1 VSRWGTV
8 WIQPYKDL
16 ISLPFDGNNYI
27 AIFASGKRAVL
38 QRLQIEH
45 SMLRMQNMNMN
56 VSPVKTKSRIKALLG
71 SALALGLGGIVA
83 SEVLLTPTAP
93 AYADAVHVMAPQAPS
108 FADVVEAV
116 SPAVVSVRV
125 EARIEQTSGRD
136 NFSFGNDGF
145 DFLPKDH
152 PLRRFFDRRFGDQG
166 QGFNKRRKHPRR
178 FGKSLG
184 SGFFVSDDGYV
195 VTNNHVVDN
204 GTKFTIVMHDGTELD
219 AKLVGTDPK
228 TDLAV
233 LKVDASKKFTYV
245 EFTKK
250 KTRIG
255 EWVVAVGNPFGL
267 GGTVTAGIVSARG
280 RDIRSGPYDDYI
292 QIDAAVNKGN
302 SGGPTFNL
310 NGEVIGINTA
320 IFSPSGGNVGIA
332 FAVPASTARE
342 VVKDL
347 ISDGSV
353 TRGWLGVQI
362 QSVTPDIAESLGLE
376 KANGAIVS
384 SPQKGSPADKAGIK
398 SGDVITAVDGRSIK
412 GPKELAKLIAG
423 YAPSEKAAIS
433 VWRNGGTRDI
443 EVKLGKLP
451 GAKKASGKS
460 APAKKQSELVPLESF
475 GLTLSSTENGV
486 TIADVE
492 PDSPAAKKGF
502 RKGNVILSVN
512 GTEVAT
518 VADVEGALAQAVA
531 AKRKA
536 VLFQIRSG
544 NNNRFVALPVAK
556 G

>member
-1 VSRWGTV
+1 
-8 WIQPYKDL
+8 
-16 ISLPFDGNNYI
+16 
-27 AIFASGKRAVL
+27 
-38 QRLQIEH
+38 
-45 SMLRMQNMNMN
+45 MNTS
-56 VSPVKTKSRIKALLG
+56 VSPVKTKSRTKALLG
-71 SALALGLGGIVA
+71 SAFALGLGGIVA
-83 SEVLLTPTAP
+83 SEVLITPTAP
-93 AYADAVHVMAPQAPS
+93 AYAEAVHVVAPQAPS

-125 EARIEQTSGRD
+125 EARLEQTASRG
-136 NFSFGNDGF
+136 NFSFGSDGF
-145 DFLPKDH
+145 DFLPEDH
-152 PLRRFFDRRFGDQG
+152 PLRRFFDRRGGGREF
-166 QGFNKRRKHPRR
+166 GFNKRRKGDGRRHTPRR
-178 FGKSLG
+178 FGKSQG
-184 SGFFVSDDGYV
+184 SGFFVSEDGYL

-204 GTKFTIVMHDGTELD
+204 GAKFTIVMNDGTELD

-233 LKVDASKKFTYV
+233 LKVDASRKFTYV

-280 RDIRSGPYDDYI
+280 RDIRSGPYDDFI

-347 ISDGSV
+347 ITDGSV

-376 KANGAIVS
+376 KARGAIVS

-451 GAKKASGKS
+451 GAKKASGKTTS
-460 APAKKQSELVPLESF
+460 ADKQNEMVPLESF
-475 GLTLSSTENGV
+475 GLTLSSTEDGV
-486 TIADVE
+486 IIADVE
-492 PDSPAAKKGF
+492 PDSPAAEKGF

-512 GTEVAT
+512 GSEVAT
-518 VADVEGALAQAVA
+518 VADVEGALAEAVA
-531 AKRKA
+531 SKRKA